1 MIISI
6 EIGGTKLQVA
16 LADIRHQQI
25 VETLRFTVNQSLG
38 ATGILDNVTD
48 AVQSFVGTTKD
59 IQAIVI
65 GFGGPVNPLTGQ
77 VATSHQIGG
86 WSGFQLKDWAEN
98 QFNLPTI
105 IGNDAN
111 VASLAEAYYGAGTH
125 YSPVL
130 YVTLRSGVG
139 GGLVNKGTL
148 YMGNLPG
155 EVEIGHLNLDG
166 SGKTLESL
174 CSGWALD

>member
-16 LADIRHQQI
+16 LADIRHQKI
-25 VETLRFTVNQSLG
+25 VETLRYTVNKSSG

-48 AVQSFVGTTKD
+48 AVQSFLRTTKD

-98 QFNLPTI
+98 QFKIPTI

-111 VASLAEAYYGAGTH
+111 VASLAEAYYGAGTN

-130 YVTLRSGVG
+130 YVTLGSGVG

-166 SGKTLESL
+166 SGTTLESL
-174 CSGWALD
+174 CSG